1 MLYEKLQGLVSSG
14 DPNSI
19 RDNATITN
27 TVYCLVLSNWL
38 NSNDRASKLKY
49 RTHRYCTSETNTVQA
64 YITLYY
70 LVTLKYAV
78 QYSTGLS
85 IHDRYEQQ
93 TATTEEAFF
102 VDC

>member
-19 RDNATITN
+19 RDNVTISN

-64 YITLYY
+64 YIILPGNFKIRGT
-70 LVTLKYAV
+70 V
-78 QYSTGLS
+78 QY
-85 IHDRYEQQ
+85 R
-93 TATTEEAFF
+93 F
-102 VDC
+102 VHS